1 MVGGP
6 SHAKLDFDDL
16 NVADDVVDDD
26 DDDECDPSCKVE

>member
-16 NVADDVVDDD
+16 NVADDDVD
-26 DDDECDPSCKVE
+26 DDDECDFSCKVE